1 MYRKILLTFC
11 IFSLLIISLCTYSIA
26 ATEGTNKVKNA
37 VMNTGNMIGNTATSA
52 ANGVM
57 NMTEDMVNGAA
68 TLGNDT
74 VNGLEKMGQDAGNTV
89 GYTSNTLENGDN
101 NYDATRTA
109 TTNDNLFG
117 LSNNAWTWIIL
128 GIIAAIIVSLVWY
141 YGAQYEHR
149 TYDND

>member
-37 VMNTGNMIGNTATSA
+37 VMNTGNMIGNTAASA

-68 TLGNDT
+68 TLGNDA
-74 VNGLEKMGQDAGNTV
+74 VNGVENMGQGAENAV
-89 GYTSNTLENGDN
+89 GYTANTLENGDS

-109 TTNDNLFG
+109 TTTNNLFG
-117 LSNNAWTWIIL
+117 LSNNAWTWIIF
-128 GIIAAIIVSLVWY
+128 GIIGAMIVSLVWY
-141 YGAQYEHR
+141 YGAQYEHKN
-149 TYDND
+149 YDAD

>member
-11 IFSLLIISLCTYSIA
+11 IFSLLIVFICTYSIA
-26 ATEGTNKVKNA
+26 ATEGTTKVKNA

-68 TLGNDT
+68 TLGNDA
-74 VNGLEKMGQDAGNTV
+74 VNGLEDMGQGAENTV
-89 GYTSNTLENGDN
+89 GYTANTLENGDN

-117 LSNNAWTWIIL
+117 LSNNAWTWLIFGIVGVIIL
-128 GIIAAIIVSLVWY
+128 SLVWY
-141 YGAQYEHR
+141 YGSQYEHR
-149 TYDND
+149 NYDND

>member
-11 IFSLLIISLCTYSIA
+11 IFYLLIISICTYSIA

-37 VMNTGNMIGNTATSA
+37 VMNTGNIIGNTAASA

-74 VNGLEKMGQDAGNTV
+74 VNGLDNISISTMDIDFSKKYRNEGVWETYNTI
-89 GYTSNTLENGDN
+89 YPD
-101 NYDATRTA
+101 
-109 TTNDNLFG
+109 
-117 LSNNAWTWIIL
+117 
-128 GIIAAIIVSLVWY
+128 IIVSKKVKARKVTQNY
-141 YGAQYEHR
+141 F
-149 TYDND
+149 NDSKETKGVFHAC

>member
-26 ATEGTNKVKNA
+26 ATEGTTKVKNA

-52 ANGVM
+52 ANSAM
-57 NMTEDMVNGAA
+57 NMTKDMVNGAA
-68 TLGNDT
+68 TLGNDA
-74 VNGLEKMGQDAGNTV
+74 VNGLENMGQGAGNAV
-89 GYTSNTLENGDN
+89 GYTADTIENGDN

-109 TTNDNLFG
+109 TANNNLFG
-117 LSNNAWTWIIL
+117 LSNNAWTWLIL
-128 GIIAAIIVSLVWY
+128 GIIGIIIVSLVWY

-149 TYDND
+149 NYDND